1 MFCSVSY
8 KWVVCAGD
16 FSGDID
22 TELLLKEFKRTLAQ
36 EKFDKELREIDKR
49 LEQKEVK
56 RSPMRGLLQ
65 ANCSLHNGARVPDL
79 LLASCSLGYLCVL

>member
-1 MFCSVSY
+1 M
-8 KWVVCAGD
+8 CAGE

-22 TELLLKEFKRTLAQ
+22 TDDLRNQFKRPSMQ

-56 RSPMRGLLQ
+56 RLAFREGYFERIVHDRKNYLFFHLIVGPLYKNCLLWF
-65 ANCSLHNGARVPDL
+65 SI
-79 LLASCSLGYLCVL
+79 VLKG